1 MAHSN
6 AEDGNKRPWF
16 VSTEISKLKPL
27 PILYKKYTTL
37 ILSCQLFDGDYLKKL
52 SKKIV
57 IQTKKMSLTGVKL
70 IFSILLILFV
80 NLQLHATT
88 DSQFS

>member
-37 ILSCQLFDGDYLKKL
+37 ILSCQLFDGNYLKKTI
-52 SKKIV
+52 KKSLFKQKNELDGC
-57 IQTKKMSLTGVKL
+57 QTH
-70 IFSILLILFV
+70 F
-80 NLQLHATT
+80 
-88 DSQFS
+88 